1 MTPTPVGRL
10 RDEAADAA
18 YALGWT
24 VVRKMPERAARLLF
38 TALAD
43 QTWQRRGGGVRQL
56 ERNLCRVLGKD
67 SVDDEVRVLSKR
79 VMRSYMRYWLEVFRL
94 PEFGRGRVLRDM
106 LAEGHEKVF
115 AALDSG
121 RGVVL
126 ALPHMGNYEQAG
138 AWVALHGY
146 PLTTVAERLRP
157 ESLFDRFV
165 AFRRSLGMEVLP
177 LGDGTGATV
186 FGTLARRLRAG
197 RLVCLVA
204 DRDLTEGGI
213 EVDFFGRL
221 ARMPGGPAA
230 LAVQTGA
237 ALYPVTLWYEGDK
250 WAARVHEEIVVPEAG
265 GRKDKIRVMT
275 QRLALVFQEGIAEH
289 PEDWHMLQRVWVEDL
304 S

>member
-1 MTPTPVGRL
+1 MNVPSAGDL
-10 RDEAADAA
+10 RDEAMDAA

-38 TALAD
+38 TGLAD
-43 QTWQRRGGGVRQL
+43 RTWQRRGKGVARL

-67 SVDDEVRVLSKR
+67 AVDDEVRVLSKR

-94 PEFGRGRVLRDM
+94 PELSRERILSGMNISGERALFDT
-106 LAEGHEKVF
+106 
-115 AALDSG
+115 LDSG
-121 RGVVL
+121 RGAIV

-138 AWVALHGY
+138 AWVAHQGY
-146 PLTTVAERLRP
+146 RFTTVAERLRP

-165 AFRRSLGMEVLP
+165 AFRESLGMEVLA

-197 RLVCLVA
+197 GLVCLVA
-204 DRDLTEGGI
+204 DRDLTASGV
-213 EVDFFGRL
+213 EVDFFGGP

-237 ALYPVTLWYEGDK
+237 ALFPVTLWFDGPG
-250 WAARVHEEIVVPEAG
+250 WGARVHDEIAVPDVPD
-265 GRKDKIRVMT
+265 RKDRIRAMT
-275 QRLALVFQEGIAEH
+275 QELALVFQQGIAEH